1 MPPEPNAFLNS
12 DEIDA
17 VVKYLFATDVGR
29 GPSTYDDCVAFW
41 GTETRQCDS
50 MKQ

>member
-1 MPPEPNAFLNS
+1 MPPEPNAFLNQ

-29 GPSTYDDCVAFW
+29 GSSTYEDCIAFW
-41 GTETRQCDS
+41 GADTRQCDA
-50 MKQ
+50 MKK